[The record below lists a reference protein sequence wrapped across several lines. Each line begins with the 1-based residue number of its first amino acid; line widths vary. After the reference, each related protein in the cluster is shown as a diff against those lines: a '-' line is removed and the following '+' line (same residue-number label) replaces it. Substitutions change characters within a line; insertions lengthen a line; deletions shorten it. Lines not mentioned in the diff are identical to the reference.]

1 MKKKRQ
7 HKSKYS
13 VRKKAKYQSGGSM
26 YADNT
31 VQSAGQG
38 SVGTT
43 ANIVFQESNPA
54 ILEAKLQKLQESK
67 TDAISKNE
75 QMQSDIERQ
84 DLLDK
89 QNVAL
94 AEQESNKQFETG
106 ENIAKQGVEAYDKF
120 KDGAAAIAANKAKKE
135 FTAKAAKSIA
145 GKEFGN
151 VARKKSA
158 EEVTKILS
166 KDLVGEGA
174 EIALSNTS
182 GGSSGLLTAFNAPPP
197 VMPTPPVGVV
207 PPAPVSALG
216 SEAVK
221 KGSQEVIKKG
231 AEAGANVGSNVAGTT
246 SGVVGGAG
254 VGSGL
259 AKFATSGAGIGTIAS
274 LAGTGISMLSDDGD
288 PTKSNFGEYSG
299 SILSSAGTGAS
310 IGSLL
315 GPVGTAVGGA
325 VGALYGAG
333 KQFFGTRKAK
343 REEARLAKIKKKKT
357 DKYNKQLVD
366 NLATANAQARAA
378 EQKQKT
384 YSGYDL
390 GRNVVA
396 RYGGNRLQMPS
407 YA

>member
-13 VRKKAKYQSGGSM
+13 VKKRKRYQAGGSM

-38 SVGTT
+38 AVGTT
-43 ANIVFQESNPA
+43 ANIVFDESNPA
-54 ILEAKLQKLQESK
+54 VLEAKLQKLE
-67 TDAISKNE
+67 DAKRNAMDSSSE
-75 QMQSDIERQ
+75 MAASIETQ
-84 DLLDK
+84 DNQDK

-94 AEQESNKQFETG
+94 AKLESDKKFESG
-106 ENIAKQGVEAYDKF
+106 ESVAKQGVEAYDKF
-120 KDGAAAIAANKAKKE
+120 QEGAAALATKKAGKIAAE
-135 FTAKAAKSIA
+135 KAAKSIA

-151 VARKKSA
+151 VARQKSA
-158 EEVTKILS
+158 EEVSKILS
-166 KDLVGEGA
+166 KEVAGKGT

-182 GGSSGLLTAFNAPPP
+182 GGSSSLLTSFQPAPP
-197 VMPTPPVGVV
+197 VMPTPGIV
-207 PPAPVSALG
+207 PPTSAVNAVANTG
-216 SEAVK
+216 TAVGTEIGKTAVK
-221 KGSQEVIKKG
+221 EG
-231 AEAGANVGSNVAGTT
+231 ASKLAG
-246 SGVVGGAG
+246 VGGAG
-254 VGSGL
+254 AAGTTGL

-274 LAGTGISMLSDDGD
+274 LAGMGVSALSDDGD

-299 SILSSAGTGAS
+299 SILSSAGTGAG

-315 GPVGTAVGGA
+315 GPVGTAVGAGI
-325 VGALYGAG
+325 GALYGAG

-343 REEARLAKIKKKKT
+343 REERRLAKAKKEKV
-357 DKYNKQLVD
+357 DKYNKELVT
-366 NLATANAQARAA
+366 NLASANAQARAG
-378 EQKQKT
+378 EIEQKT

-396 RYGGNRLQMPS
+396 RYGGNRLQMPK